1 MIPKLS
7 AWSLIRNAT
16 GADSAPRRSFVLAV
30 LEIYQRYGVYI
41 GGQLAYADLVQQWPA
56 AGFRRNDLET
66 ALDDAVA
73 AGLLSFD
80 DRDGEPALVLLSTQ
94 WPEDP
99 QRPLIQRLRQGTGTA
114 IIAEMKKASP
124 SAGVLVADYRP
135 AELAVVYRDAGAA
148 ALSVLTE
155 PHHFLGRLRI
165 SPGNGLLEQL
175 ACLRAILLFVDLL
188 RRRIGP
194 GEQRFGL
201 LLQADKPAGVF
212 ILGTKKS
219 ILRQVHDELDGDDCG
234 GIVSRFEERLRFL
247 NCTNPLAVRDIQP
260 H

>member
-94 WPEDP
+94 WPENS
-99 QRPLIQRLRQGTGTA
+99 QRPLVQRLRQRAADHTLLLQRA
-114 IIAEMKKASP
+114 HRRESSSP
-124 SAGVLVADYRP
+124 WNGDNRRAH
-135 AELAVVYRDAGAA
+135 GAA
-148 ALSVLTE
+148 A
-155 PHHFLGRLRI
+155 I
-165 SPGNGLLEQL
+165 
-175 ACLRAILLFVDLL
+175 A
-188 RRRIGP
+188 
-194 GEQRFGL
+194 
-201 LLQADKPAGVF
+201 
-212 ILGTKKS
+212 
-219 ILRQVHDELDGDDCG
+219 
-234 GIVSRFEERLRFL
+234 
-247 NCTNPLAVRDIQP
+247 
-260 H
+260 